1 VSNEHPT
8 YPNPTIQEAVCEIHF
23 RLPDGVAWKSSLFGE
38 LFKRVQ
44 SEFPELEPVAQ
55 IGLQVQLEPS
65 GVGHTL
71 LPMQHQI
78 RYKHAS
84 RNLLLQLSERTL
96 AVNVMPKY
104 PGWMQMSKDI
114 LDAWAAAREVIKPA
128 RITRIGLRCINRIN
142 RSHPD
147 ESPGDWLAPSD
158 YIPKAVLSSLPG
170 FLSRLEAHPTRNS
183 RRIVTLGEAATS
195 PDSPQ
200 DAGAILG
207 AILLDIDCI
216 VEKEIGVDDQAIIE
230 EITVLHD
237 AAWEIF
243 SASRTPR
250 LEQLLRGD
258 KQ

>member
-23 RLPDGVAWKSSLFGE
+23 RLPDGVAWKPSLFTE
-38 LFKRVQ
+38 LFKRIQ

-84 RNLLLQLSERTL
+84 RNLLLQMSERTL

-104 PGWMQMSKDI
+104 PGWTQIRKDI

-128 RITRIGLRCINRIN
+128 SITRIGLRYINRID
-142 RSHPD
+142 RSHPN
-147 ESPGDWLAPSD
+147 EPPGDWLAPSD
-158 YIPKAVLSSLPG
+158 YIPKVVLSSLPG
-170 FLSRLEAHPTRNS
+170 FLSRLEARTTRDS
-183 RRIVTLGEAATS
+183 KRIVTLGEITRPNS
-195 PDSPQ
+195 TQ
-200 DAGAILG
+200 DVE

-216 VEKEIGVDDQAIIE
+216 VVKDIGVDDQAIVE

-243 SASRTPR
+243 SVSITPR